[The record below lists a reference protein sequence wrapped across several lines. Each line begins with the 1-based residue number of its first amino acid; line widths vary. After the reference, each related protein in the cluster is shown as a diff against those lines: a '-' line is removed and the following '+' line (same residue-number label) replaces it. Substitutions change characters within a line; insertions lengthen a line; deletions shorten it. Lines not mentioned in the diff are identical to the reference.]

1 MNKIFAFLGVV
12 VFFGAVYYFAEMR
25 AEAPAPSKDDALTMN
40 ADKSAQ
46 TTQPAKQSQAAQSQ
60 SQAPQQ
66 SQAQPT
72 QAPAPTQPN
81 QTNSKAMDTVT
92 ELKVETTKPGTGDRV
107 TKNGDTIDMQYTGTL
122 VDGTKF
128 DSSYDRTQPFEF
140 TLGAGM
146 VIKGWD
152 QGLVGMK
159 VGEKR
164 RLTIPASLG
173 YGAQGAGGVIP
184 PNATLIFDTELVS
197 IK

>member
-1 MNKIFAFLGVV
+1 MNKIFAFLGVI
-12 VFFGAVYYFAEMR
+12 VFFGAVYYFVNMR
-25 AEAPAPSKDDALTMN
+25 AEAPALSKENTINMDAGSP
-40 ADKSAQ
+40 A
-46 TTQPAKQSQAAQSQ
+46 QPAQQQPKSQPA
-60 SQAPQQ
+60 
-66 SQAQPT
+66 
-72 QAPAPTQPN
+72 QAPAQTQPHQSN
-81 QTNSKAMDTVT
+81 NVNDKAMETVT

-107 TKNGDTIDMQYTGTL
+107 TKNGDTIAMQYTGTL
-122 VDGTKF
+122 TDGTKF
-128 DSSYDRTQPFEF
+128 DSSYDRNQPFEF